1 VTGVLFV
8 VDDVIEFGHV
18 SRGSVLV
25 SRGA

>member
-1 VTGVLFV
+1 VLFV

>member
-1 VTGVLFV
+1 LFV